1 MEHLLD
7 HFISYLTLE
16 RGAADNT
23 LRGYLHD
30 LTEFLA
36 FLKERG
42 FTGMERV
49 TRDDILAFLEESR
62 DQGGLASTSLAR
74 RLIAVK
80 IFFRFLVHD
89 RVIPADIT
97 DVLEGPRL
105 WRLLPD
111 FLSVDEVNRLLQAY
125 KGEAPLE
132 RRNAAILEILYSSG
146 LRVSELAG
154 LRLTSLNFEQGVVRV
169 MGKGSKERMI
179 PMGRPAQKVL
189 ASYLQEVR
197 PHLDKEGDS
206 PYVFLSHTGRALTR
220 ERIWKIVRDAAVCAG
235 VMKSVYPHMLRH
247 SFASHLLAGG
257 ADLRVI
263 QELLGHADIATTQIY
278 THIEKSRLAEI
289 HKRFHP
295 RA

>member
-23 LRGYLHD
+23 LRGYVHD
-30 LTEFLA
+30 LKEFLA

-42 FTGMERV
+42 FSGMERV
-49 TRDDILAFLEESR
+49 SRDDILAFLEESR
-62 DQGGLASTSLAR
+62 EKGGLASSSLAR

-89 RVIPADIT
+89 RVIPVDIT

-111 FLSVDEVNRLLQAY
+111 FLSLEEVGRLLEAY
-125 KGEAPLE
+125 KGDDPLE
-132 RRNAAILEILYSSG
+132 RRNAAIMEILYSSG

-154 LRLTSLNFEQGVVRV
+154 LRLNWLNFEQGVLRV
-169 MGKGSKERMI
+169 IGKGSKERMI

-197 PHLDKEGDS
+197 PQLDKDGDS
-206 PYVFLSHTGRALTR
+206 PYVFLSHTGRVLTR
-220 ERIWKIVRDAAVCAG
+220 ERVWKIVRDAAVRAG
-235 VMKSVYPHMLRH
+235 VMKDVYPHMLRH

-263 QELLGHADIATTQIY
+263 QEMLGHADIATTQIY
-278 THIEKSRLAEI
+278 THVEKTRLAEV

-295 RA
+295 RG